1 MDALN
6 KSSKA
11 AAEEKP
17 KARFRTKD
25 ISIKKLYCN
34 ERNFYTMPDIE
45 ELAQQILAVGMME
58 NLTVM
63 HAPCEAGEYRI
74 IAGERRWRA
83 LTLLSERG
91 HEEFEIATCQIR
103 TPAEGHEE
111 TVQLIIANAYRSKT
125 VMDIL
130 EEEKRLKESLQYMKE
145 NGLTLQGYK
154 LDSGRLRDVI
164 ADIMNLRR
172 TKVAQIEAINKNLIP
187 EVLQE
192 LREGRLTFSAAYE
205 ISGMP
210 EDAQWQ
216 MLEKSRESGLTWKEV
231 REAKQAAESA
241 EEASAQAED
250 TEEDAEGI
258 GEEPETEAVEAQ
270 ASAEEGSRQQALEE
284 PEEEA
289 WQQAHPESVTSLC
302 WSCKRYADCNVKT
315 STCTDCDR
323 YINKAEAEKTEEQR
337 YSEEQDAI
345 DRETKKILREME
357 QEEKISNLPS
367 DSKQHPITHE
377 IKLGEQS
384 FDDALSG
391 RKDFELRKN
400 DHDYRVGD
408 TLELVE
414 YMDGQE
420 TGRRCRKEIIY
431 ILEDYTGLE
440 DGYCILGCK
449 REDTLSVSV
458 VDIASPVK
466 TEAEKAKKI
475 LKKEQRTL
483 REFIE
488 VGGIPEDLMFKQ
500 KTIVT
505 ALEAMLKALEKGEQ
519 ELSQEDQDHD
529 GTEQPPLPLLKNDTQ
544 RKEWLG
550 AYKDWGIWYRDENL
564 EINFYKYDF
573 DNGARLIA
581 EVYQV
586 EETEYRGAYE
596 SCHMH
601 LVGGPEPPRG
611 SSGAGKWQRHEKYSR
626 YPNSDTELVE
636 FLKELQKKGRE
647 DGYEKH

>member
-1 MDALN
+1 VAAGWSVMDALN
-6 KSSKA
+6 KSSRA

-34 ERNFYTMPDIE
+34 ERNFYTMPDIK
-45 ELAQQILAVGMME
+45 ELAQQILAVGMIE

-63 HAPCEAGEYRI
+63 YAPCEAGEYRI

-83 LTLLSERG
+83 LNFLLECG
-91 HEEFEIATCQIR
+91 HEEFEMATCQIR

-164 ADIMNLRR
+164 AEIMNLRR
-172 TKVAQIEAINKNLIP
+172 TKVAQIEAINKNLLP

-210 EDAQWQ
+210 EDAQRQ
-216 MLEKSRESGLTWKEV
+216 MLERSRESGLTWKEV
-231 REAKQAAESA
+231 REAKQAADPVEETPLEVEES
-241 EEASAQAED
+241 EN
-250 TEEDAEGI
+250 
-258 GEEPETEAVEAQ
+258 EAVEPEAEATQ
-270 ASAEEGSRQQALEE
+270 ASAEEGSRQQALGE

-289 WQQAHPESVTSLC
+289 RQQAHPESITSLC

-323 YINKAEAEKTEEQR
+323 YISKAEAEKTEAQR

-345 DRETKKILREME
+345 DRETKKKLREME
-357 QEEKISNLPS
+357 QEEKMSHLPS
-367 DSKQHPITHE
+367 DTRQHPMIHE
-377 IKLGEQS
+377 IKLGAQF

-400 DHDYRVGD
+400 DCDYRVGD
-408 TLELVE
+408 TMELVE
-414 YMDGQE
+414 HRDGQE

-440 DGYCILGCK
+440 DGFCILGCK
-449 REDTLSVSV
+449 KESVPPV
-458 VDIASPVK
+458 VNTDLEMK
-466 TEAEKAKKI
+466 EAEKI
-475 LKKEQRTL
+475 LKKEQ
-483 REFIE
+483 
-488 VGGIPEDLMFKQ
+488 
-500 KTIVT
+500 
-505 ALEAMLKALEKGEQ
+505 
-519 ELSQEDQDHD
+519 
-529 GTEQPPLPLLKNDTQ
+529 PPLPFLKNDIQ

-550 AYKDWGIWYRDENL
+550 NYKSWGLWYRDEN
-564 EINFYKYDF
+564 IGADFYKYDF
-573 DNGARLIA
+573 ENGARLIA
-581 EVYQV
+581 EVYQR
-586 EETEYRGAYE
+586 EETKYYDAYE
-596 SCHMH
+596 ACYLH

-611 SSGAGKWQRHEKYSR
+611 SSGAGKWIRHSR
-626 YPNSDTELVE
+626 YDKCPNSETELVE
-636 FLKELQKKGRE
+636 FLKELQKKR
-647 DGYEKH
+647 